1 LPLIAVKKANV
12 NRIIQLDPGQ
22 ATGKTKQ
29 LFEAVQIKWGAVP
42 NLFRVLGISPA
53 ALEGYLRFSDALAG
67 GRLGPRVREQ
77 IALVVAEANFCSY
90 CLSTHTFLGGKVGL
104 TNTEIAD
111 ARHARG
117 ADRKTDA
124 ILKLARGIVV
134 QRGEVNDADFEQAR
148 PSGLTDGDFVET
160 VANVALN
167 IFANY
172 VNHAARTVVD
182 FPEVQPGNGPG
193 ATTPECAQPSPTATG
208 PDAVATTGPAPN

>member
-1 LPLIAVKKANV
+1 M

-193 ATTPECAQPSPTATG
+193 ATTPGCAQPTPTR
-208 PDAVATTGPAPN
+208 PDAAATTGPAPN